1 MKDSNLITI
10 VYNNKMD
17 CSLNTFK
24 EHLMYNRNKGL
35 FEFLEHVNNCPD
47 VAKTLT
53 KEFYAK
59 YNLVGFPDECPRFT
73 RDMKELEKA
82 EHIEAENAYKLHSLM
97 PPIHTCKQQFHTCEE
112 LLPF

>member
-24 EHLMYNRNKGL
+24 EHLMYTEDKDL
-35 FEFLEHVNNCPD
+35 FEFLEHVNDCRD

-59 YNLVGFPDECPRFT
+59 YNLVGFPNECPRFT
-73 RDMKELEKA
+73 RRMEKLEKA
-82 EHIEAENAYKLHSLM
+82 MEEEVDNNFQSYFKL
-97 PPIHTCKQQFHTCEE
+97 PPLHTCKQQFHTCEE